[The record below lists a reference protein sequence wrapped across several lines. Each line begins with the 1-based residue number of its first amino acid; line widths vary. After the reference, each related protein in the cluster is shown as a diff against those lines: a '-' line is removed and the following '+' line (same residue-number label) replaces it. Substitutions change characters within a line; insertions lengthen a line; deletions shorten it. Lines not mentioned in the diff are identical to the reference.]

1 MLYKI
6 LYSFPTG
13 CEIDDAIGYEPPHKK
28 RSKYMVAASFLHCTY
43 SLDTTWCV
51 CNSVIVGLGVGSCC
65 IADKGTS
72 SPNAIHSSDGF
83 AFCIYTLKV
92 TDILQNSGVKNRTVM
107 TDMQSN
113 ARWLA
118 GNEIISLSL
127 PTCTTGSS
135 VNFPG
140 IKFYRCNRIHEIHK
154 KCYLAKILYYIIILY
169 DVAGG
174 LHNK

>member
-1 MLYKI
+1 MTPSVMNLHRRNVVSI
-6 LYSFPTG
+6 
-13 CEIDDAIGYEPPHKK
+13 
-28 RSKYMVAASFLHCTY
+28 VATSFLHCTC
-43 SLDTTWCV
+43 SLNTTWCV
-51 CNSVIVGLGVGSCC
+51 GSGVIVGLSVGSCC

-72 SPNAIHSSDGF
+72 SHNAIHGSDGF
-83 AFCIYTLKV
+83 AFCIYTLKM
-92 TDILQNSGVKNRTVM
+92 TDMLQNSRVKNRTLT

-118 GNEIISLSL
+118 GYEIISLSL

-140 IKFYRCNRIHEIHK
+140 IKFYRSNRIHEIHK
-154 KCYLAKILYYIIILY
+154 KYYLAKIY

-174 LHNK
+174 LHN